1 MEGYFF
7 GNVFFGIFFFWLLA
21 FGFWLL
27 AFGFW
32 LLAPLV
38 SGFWLVFAAFW
49 SQNLWFACYLLQFGA
64 NLHAHLAFG
73 FWLWLHLTLGF
84 WFLLFFLAL
93 VSLGFW
99 LLAALLL
106 NVCGVDFSLHIT
118 FHNFIEYTAYKLHV
132 NCTETRVV
140 IWAYMHAVVRG
151 IETCFQQV
159 SQLLAVPEVLKTLF
173 QDTCWTVVLQLY
185 LLELC
190 FTMVAWQ
197 SEVSL
202 CTFEFICMLIG
213 EKLQPFSIHQVS

>member
-1 MEGYFF
+1 MRTPLMIQTIIVMERLLKREHDISSMTPWWHQGADRFSLSHASVNKTRRGYWKLIGGLFF
-7 GNVFFGIFFFWLLA
+7 CIVFAFF

-32 LLAPLV
+32 LLAPSV

-84 WFLLFFLAL
+84 WFLVFVVFLAL

-106 NVCGVDFSLHIT
+106 NVC
-118 FHNFIEYTAYKLHV
+118 
-132 NCTETRVV
+132 
-140 IWAYMHAVVRG
+140 
-151 IETCFQQV
+151 
-159 SQLLAVPEVLKTLF
+159 
-173 QDTCWTVVLQLY
+173 VVL
-185 LLELC
+185 
-190 FTMVAWQ
+190 
-197 SEVSL
+197 
-202 CTFEFICMLIG
+202 
-213 EKLQPFSIHQVS
+213 